1 MLIIKK
7 GDNGSVDKMLK
18 TYKRKVREIRLH
30 KEIKSRREFLKP
42 SEVRRKQIQTAIY
55 QQKIN
60 KTKN

>member
-42 SEVRRKQIQTAIY
+42 SEVRRKKIQAAVY
-55 QQKIN
+55 QQKN
-60 KTKN
+60 KH